1 MNKSLKYKFFFFFF
15 FLYFSLILKIK
26 LINNSINNNFNFE
39 NLIKYDIFNQTFN
52 IYINT
57 INKIFTKKT
66 SIEKVFIIIILLP
79 FIKSKKLIIKNY
91 NKVLNKLFKNI
102 FINNQKNLTIIKIQ
116 EKNIKINDLLYYKW
130 DLIPEF
136 NLIRLVRYIINKYY
150 SESFL
155 EMFDKSL
162 NLNFKYFIKKNYN
175 NFNFSDINNLMSKIF
190 FLIVYRK

>member
-162 NLNFKYFIKKNYN
+162 NLNFNILSKK
-175 NFNFSDINNLMSKIF
+175 IIII
-190 FLIVYRK
+190 LILAI